1 MGLLQIHAEML
12 KKAEEEKVQTKL
24 AEERVAVIEKYA
36 SAAQE
41 LMNQY
46 YPKDHTEADVVEL
59 AERMID
65 HDLEAEEQ
73 QQKIAELDEAGR
85 IMARAFADEL
95 NKGK

>member
-1 MGLLQIHAEML
+1 MGLLAVHEQML

-36 SAAQE
+36 AAAQD

-46 YPKDHTEADVVEL
+46 YPKDHNPVDVAELTEL
-59 AERMID
+59 MIN
-65 HDLEAEEQ
+65 HDLQVEEQ
-73 QQKIAELDEAGR
+73 QEKIAELDEAGR

>member
-1 MGLLQIHAEML
+1 MGLLAIHEQML
-12 KKAEEEKVQTKL
+12 KQAEEEKAQTKL

-36 SAAQE
+36 AAAQD

-46 YPKDHTEADVVEL
+46 YPKDHTQDDVVEL

-65 HDLEAEEQ
+65 HDLGVEEQ